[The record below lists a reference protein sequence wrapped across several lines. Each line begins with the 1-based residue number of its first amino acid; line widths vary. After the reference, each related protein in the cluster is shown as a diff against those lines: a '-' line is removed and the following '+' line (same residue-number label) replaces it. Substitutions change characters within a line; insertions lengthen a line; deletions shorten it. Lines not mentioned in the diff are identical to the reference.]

1 MKLVRFVSPW
11 DFFVG
16 SFLAVMTTTVDKR
29 KVPPATNDGTLV
41 KRMRPSDDGG
51 ALTIRS
57 DRTSSLAAP
66 VMALTEA
73 HAAEILDVRFSRD
86 GDRIAAASADH
97 TVSLW
102 ETFGEHRN
110 IGLLRGHKSAVTC
123 LAWCLFES
131 RTLLVSGS
139 ADHTLVLWD
148 PQTGERVRRFRGHRG
163 IVNGVACTRSNDGR
177 IASASDDGRV
187 LLWDCGASRY
197 PIDAIELGYPITCIE
212 FSDDAS
218 HLILGGLDNAIHV
231 VDIATKERRY
241 SLLGHTNT
249 VTSVALSHA
258 GTRLVSAGMDDTVRV
273 WDIQPFSA
281 STRLL
286 RTLHGMASGFEN
298 LLLRAR
304 WSRDDEYV
312 GSGSADLTSNIW
324 HVDKAIL
331 LLKLPGHRGT
341 CTAVD
346 FHPHQP
352 IIVSSSTDTT
362 LLVGELDP

>member
-1 MKLVRFVSPW
+1 
-11 DFFVG
+11 
-16 SFLAVMTTTVDKR
+16 MTTTLDKR
-29 KVPPATNDGTLV
+29 KEPPAPSDGLLV
-41 KRMRPSDDGG
+41 KRMRPGDDRG
-51 ALTIRS
+51 ALTART

-73 HAAEILDVRFSRD
+73 HTAEILDVRFSRE

-110 IGLLRGHKSAVTC
+110 LGLLRGHKGAVTC
-123 LAWCLFES
+123 LAWCEYES

-163 IVNGVACTRSNDGR
+163 IVNGVACTRSRDGR
-177 IASASDDGRV
+177 IASVSDDGRV

-212 FSDDAS
+212 FSDDAT

-231 VDIATKERRY
+231 VDLATHERRF
-241 SLLGHTNT
+241 SLLGHTHT

-258 GTRLVSAGMDDTVRV
+258 GTRLVSAGMDDTVRI
-273 WDIQPFSA
+273 WDVQPFAA
-281 STRLL
+281 SSRLL

-304 WSRDDEYV
+304 WSPDDEYV
-312 GSGSADLTSNIW
+312 GSGSADRTSNVW

-331 LLKLPGHRGT
+331 QLKLPGHRGT

-346 FHPHQP
+346 FHPPQP
-352 IIVSSSTDTT
+352 ILVSSSTDTT
-362 LLVGELDP
+362 LLVGELDT